1 MRPEYFIPVLYGY
14 GQLDHFE
21 YMAMELLGP
30 SVADQQQKGGAG
42 VMVETVIRVVYQVV
56 RATYLDFHTC

>member
-1 MRPEYFIPVLYGY
+1 MYGY

-30 SVADQQQKGGAG
+30 SVADQQQKGDAG

-56 RATYLDFHTC
+56 RATHLDFPTC